1 MSELTAFK
9 GQMFFEMTSIKEAIA
24 STANHNCHLPTTH
37 PHTAATPQV
46 VHTPAPPHPFPFLPP
61 PMLAAANP
69 PPGSNQSRAPS
80 VQPRAASLNSLSS
93 ALKDSS
99 RVNALVACLWLRL
112 LISLPIKPLRSCGL
126 CAFPPQ
132 QQPPPPSPV
141 HSSNSHT
148 TPAHSTHRNTLH
160 TTHTESNTVHT
171 EPNSS

>member
-1 MSELTAFK
+1 MSAMRGQHMSELTAFK

-69 PPGSNQSRAPS
+69 PPGSNQSREPS

-126 CAFPPQ
+126 CAFSPQ
-132 QQPPPPSPV
+132 QQSPPYTLSKLTHCSCPLHPQE
-141 HSSNSHT
+141 HSSHY
-148 TPAHSTHRNTLH
+148 AR
-160 TTHTESNTVHT
+160 
-171 EPNSS
+171 